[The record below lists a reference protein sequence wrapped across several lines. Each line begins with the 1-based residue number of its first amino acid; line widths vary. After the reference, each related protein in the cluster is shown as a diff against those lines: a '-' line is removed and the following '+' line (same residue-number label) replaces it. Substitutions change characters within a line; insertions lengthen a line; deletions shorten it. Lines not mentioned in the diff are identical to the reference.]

1 MKDAVGEIMI
11 FKNVHV
17 LHKQLKCPSLPLQEM
32 PSLIRGRGT
41 KIPDATQSSQK
52 NKV

>member
-17 LHKQLKCPSLPLQEM
+17 LQQLKCPSLPLQEV
-32 PSLIRGRGT
+32 PSLIPGRGT